1 MILGL
6 IDIMNIIQITH
17 YYSIFRGRRFYGV
30 RTDMSIEQV
39 NLACAYLQLVRYQ
52 LPSFLE
58 TVEDG
63 LGEVETVPLLCSLY
77 GCEPL
82 INRQVNTTADCLIDL
97 FDNWNEYAIKAS
109 KRAEI
114 SKLARPGAKLAILEE
129 MILNAKSNVSHQ
141 PKPKQ
146 IEIIDRLTAIKSD
159 SLVTLDWG
167 LKTLGGEPY
176 LGRIIKS
183 NQPDPIL

>member
-1 MILGL
+1 
-6 IDIMNIIQITH
+6 
-17 YYSIFRGRRFYGV
+17 
-30 RTDMSIEQV
+30 MSVEEI
-39 NLACAYLQLVRYQ
+39 NLACAYLQLVRDQ
-52 LPSFLE
+52 LPGCLE
-58 TVEDG
+58 TVEDV
-63 LGEVETVPLLCSLY
+63 LTEVKVVPLLCSLY
-77 GCEPL
+77 GCKL
-82 INRQVNTTADCLIDL
+82 ANNREVTTADSVIDL
-97 FDNWNEYAIKAS
+97 YDNWNEYAIKAIKIS
-109 KRAEI
+109 EI
-114 SKLARPGAKLAILEE
+114 SKLARPRAKLAILEE

-146 IEIIDRLTAIKSD
+146 IEIIDRLTAIKSG